1 MNIIKPKKLKKGD
14 TIGILALSGEIKKK
28 SELLRAKEYFE
39 QKGYKIVL
47 SENVFDR
54 KRYLAG
60 SDEDKVSQ
68 LHKFFEAD
76 NIDAILCA
84 RGGYGAIRLL
94 NKIDYDIIR
103 KNPKI
108 FAGYS
113 DITALSAM
121 FYKKSGLVTFQAP
134 MALGD
139 FGGNEISAHT
149 ERSFFSI
156 LKGEKTDLK
165 PDFRKLR
172 VYREGGAEGAFWGGN
187 LSTVVSLCGVDFV
200 PDEPFIFFA
209 EDVCEPVYKLDKMF
223 TQLLNVDK
231 FRKNLSGI
239 ILGDF
244 LNVDNK
250 KYLEDLL
257 EELAQTCKVPMQGG
271 FRFTHGRDKDTTPYG
286 VKARFSTSDSKIIF
300 DKCFA

>member
-1 MNIIKPKKLKKGD
+1 MCACPIISESVCGLYFLYNGIYFSLIFYLFVLVLNSLYLNCIKIGRFMNIIKLKKGD

-113 DITALSAM
+113 DVTALSAM

-187 LSTVVSLCGVDFV
+187 LSTVVSLD
-200 PDEPFIFFA
+200 
-209 EDVCEPVYKLDKMF
+209 
-223 TQLLNVDK
+223 
-231 FRKNLSGI
+231 RK
-239 ILGDF
+239 
-244 LNVDNK
+244 
-250 KYLEDLL
+250 
-257 EELAQTCKVPMQGG
+257 
-271 FRFTHGRDKDTTPYG
+271 
-286 VKARFSTSDSKIIF
+286 ST
-300 DKCFA
+300 